1 MATILLSAAGA
12 AIGGGFGGAVLG
24 LSGAVIGR
32 AVGATLG
39 QAIDQRLLGA
49 GSQAVETG
57 KIDRLRLTAASEGQT
72 VGRVWGRMRV
82 GGQVIWATRFLEHR
96 TTENVGGK
104 GAPSATNTQFSYS
117 VSLAVAICE
126 GEILRIGRVWA
137 DGTELDPATVTMRL
151 YPGSSD
157 QLPDPKISAVEGADA
172 APAYRGIAYV
182 VFEDLNLAP
191 FGNRVPQFTFEVS
204 RAAQGEA
211 IQPVPD
217 LVRGVRG
224 VALIPGTGEYS
235 LAVTKVRE
243 GGASFVN
250 GALTGGTTVNQH
262 APGERSDFEVA
273 LTALDEEL
281 PACEAVSL
289 VVSWFGNDL
298 RCGMCQIAP
307 KVSDAQADGSNMPWS
322 VSGLTRSTAGV
333 VPRLNG
339 SPVYGGTPSDQSV
352 IEAISAMRDKGKTV
366 TFYPFILME
375 QMADNGLPAP
385 WNDADNQAVLPWR
398 GRITLSVGPGRDG
411 SPDRT
416 AAADAEVAA
425 FIGDA
430 RVADFALDADTVG
443 YTGPE
448 EFSLRRFVLHY
459 AHLCKLA
466 GGVEAFCIGSELRGL
481 TQIRG
486 AGDRFPVV
494 EALRQLAADVR
505 SILGPDCKIG
515 YAADW
520 SEYFGYKSP
529 EGARY
534 FHLDPLWADENIDF
548 IGIDNYMPLS
558 DWREGETHVDADWCS
573 IYNLEYL
580 QSNIEGGEGFD
591 WYYASEAHRAAQI
604 RTPITDGAHDEPWIW
619 RYKDLRGFWENHHH
633 ERVNGVR
640 SEEPTPWVPRS
651 KPIWFTE
658 YGCAA
663 IDKATN
669 QPNKFLDP
677 KSSESSAPRFSDG
690 RRDDLIQMQ
699 YLRAMTEY
707 WAREENNP
715 DSDVYDGQM
724 IDMSKAYV
732 WAWDARPYPQ
742 FPAFGDLWT
751 DAANYARGHWIS
763 GRAVAQPLASVVA
776 EICESAGLTQID
788 VSALHGVVRGYVDG
802 GDVSARG
809 VLQSLMLA
817 YGFEAVE
824 RGGRLVFKMRDG
836 RIAVRLNEERLA
848 FGATDAALQTMRAPE
863 AELSGR
869 VRLHYTAADG
879 GYDTRTVEAIFP
891 DERAGETATSALP
904 LALTRAEAQRTVE
917 RWLTEARVAR
927 DGAQFALPP
936 SLGYLGAGDVVALQT
951 GEGERR
957 YRIDRAE
964 QAEAINIEA
973 VRVEPAV
980 YQPSDEAE
988 EDVRVAAYVPPV
1000 PVTPIFLDLPLM
1012 TGQEVAHAPH
1022 VAALA
1027 SPWPGSVAVY
1037 SSVEDDGYRL
1047 NTTLEAAAVVG
1058 ETLTPLKAARTGLWD
1073 RGAPLRI
1080 RLVNGALSGASEA
1093 RIFSGANL
1101 MAIGDGVSDSWEL
1114 FQFAEAEP
1122 VEPGI
1127 WEVRRR
1133 LRGQLGTDALMPEVW
1148 PEGSVVVLMDA
1159 AVEQIDLLPSARNLA
1174 RHYRIGSA
1182 LRGYDDASYTHAVR
1196 AFSGVGLRPLS
1207 PAHLRAKVAP
1217 SGGDFSWLRRTR
1229 IDGDGWDAEDVPLG
1243 ESAEQYCVRVR
1254 DDLGAVRREV
1264 TVGAPL
1270 WHYSAA
1276 AQSGDGI
1283 LGAFSVEVAQI
1294 SDRYGEGLSRVV
1306 QVSS

>member
-12 AIGGGFGGAVLG
+12 AIGGGFGGTVLG

-39 QAIDQRLLGA
+39 RAIDQRLLGA

-57 KIDRLRLTAASEGQT
+57 KIDRLRLTSASEGQT

-82 GGQVIWATRFLEHR
+82 GGQVIWATRFLEHK
-96 TTENVGGK
+96 TTEKVGGK
-104 GAPSATNTQFSYS
+104 GAPSATNTQYSYS
-117 VSLAVAICE
+117 VSLAVAVCE

-137 DGTELDPATVTMRL
+137 DGAELDPATVTMRV
-151 YPGSSD
+151 YPGSQD
-157 QLPDPKISAVEGADA
+157 QLPDSKISAVEGADM
-172 APAYRGIAYV
+172 APAYRGVAYV
-182 VFEDLNLAP
+182 VFEDLQLAP
-191 FGNRVPQFTFEVS
+191 FGNRVPQFSFEVS
-204 RAAQGEA
+204 RAAQGEL
-211 IQPVPD
+211 IQTVPD

-235 LAVTKVRE
+235 LATTKVRE
-243 GGASFVN
+243 GSASWVN
-250 GALTGGTTVNQH
+250 GVLSGDTVVNQH
-262 APGERSDFEVA
+262 APGDRSDFEVT
-273 LTALDEEL
+273 LSALDEEL

-298 RCGMCQIAP
+298 RCGTCQIAP
-307 KVSDAQADGSNMPWS
+307 KVSDAQTDSTNMPWS
-322 VSGLTRSTAGV
+322 VSGLTRATAGV

-352 IEAISAMRDKGKTV
+352 IEAIVAMREKGKAV
-366 TFYPFILME
+366 TFYPFVLME
-375 QMADNGLPAP
+375 QLAGNGLPDP
-385 WNDADNQAVLPWR
+385 WSDADNQPVLPWR
-398 GRITLSVGPGRDG
+398 GRITLSVAPGRDG

-416 AAADAEVAA
+416 AMADAEVASFVGA
-425 FIGDA
+425 A
-430 RVADFALDADTVG
+430 RVGDFTIGADTVS

-466 GGVEAFCIGSELRGL
+466 GGVDAFCIGSELRAL

-494 EALRQLAADVR
+494 EALRELAADVR
-505 SILGPDCKIG
+505 AILGPECKIG

-529 EGARY
+529 EGFRY

-558 DWREGETHVDADWCS
+558 DWREGETHADADWGS
-573 IYNLEYL
+573 IYNLDYL
-580 QSNIEGGEGFD
+580 QSNIEGGEGFE
-591 WYYASEAHRAAQI
+591 WYYENQAHRAAQI
-604 RTPITDGAHDEPWIW
+604 RTPITDGAHGEPWIW
-619 RYKDLRGFWENHHH
+619 RYKDLRGFWENHHF
-633 ERVNGVR
+633 ERVDGGR
-640 SEEPTPWVPRS
+640 ASEPTRWVPRS

-658 YGCAA
+658 FGCAA

-677 KSSESSAPRFSDG
+677 KSSESSVPRFSDG
-690 RRDDLIQMQ
+690 RRDELIQMQ
-699 YLRAMTEY
+699 YLRAMTDY
-707 WAREENNP
+707 WSRVENNP
-715 DSDVYDGQM
+715 VSDVYDGLM
-724 IDMSKAYV
+724 IDMSKAHV

-742 FPAFGDLWT
+742 FPALSGLWA
-751 DAANYARGHWIS
+751 DAENYARGHWIS

-776 EICESAGLTQID
+776 EICECAGAKHID
-788 VSALHGVVRGYVDG
+788 VSGLYGFVRGYVDG

-824 RGGRLVFKMRDG
+824 REGKLVFKMRDG
-836 RIAVRLNEERLA
+836 RVTAYLGEDMLA
-848 FGATDAALQTMRAPE
+848 YGTSEVALQTQRAPE

-869 VRLHYTAADG
+869 VRLHYTEADG
-879 GYDTRTVEAIFP
+879 EYGSRTVEAIFP
-891 DERAGETATSALP
+891 DERAGEAAASALP

-936 SLGYLGAGDVVALQT
+936 SLGYLGAGDVVALETPQ
-951 GEGERR
+951 GARR

-964 QAEAINIEA
+964 QAEAISVEA

-988 EDVRVAAYVPPV
+988 EEVRVAAYMPPV

-1012 TGQEVAHAPH
+1012 TGQEVPHAPH
-1022 VAALA
+1022 VAAVA

-1037 SSVEDDGYRL
+1037 SALEDDGYAL
-1047 NTTLEAAAVVG
+1047 NTTLESAAIVG
-1058 ETLTPLKAARTGLWD
+1058 ETLTPLRATRTGLWD

-1080 RLVNGALSGASEA
+1080 RLVRGSYSGASDA
-1093 RIFSGANL
+1093 RVFAGANL

-1122 VEPGI
+1122 VQPGV

-1148 PEGSVVVLMDA
+1148 PEGSVVVLMNA
-1159 AVEQIDLLPSARNLA
+1159 AVEQINLLPSARNLT

-1182 LRGYDDASYTHAVR
+1182 LRGYDDASYSHTVR

-1207 PAHLRAKVAP
+1207 PAHLRVVANS
-1217 SGGDFSWLRRTR
+1217 SGWDFSWLRRTR
-1229 IDGDGWDAEDVPLG
+1229 IDGDAWEAEDVPLG
-1243 ESAEQYCVRVR
+1243 ESAEQYRVRVR
-1254 DDLGAVRREV
+1254 DDMGAVRREV
-1264 TVGAPL
+1264 TLGTPL
-1270 WHYSAA
+1270 WHYAA
-1276 AQSGDGI
+1276 AAKAGDGI
-1283 LGAFSVEVAQI
+1283 AGAFSVEVAQI

-1306 QVSS
+1306 QVAG